1 MYYLLPVPISLVLI
15 TLYTI
20 SRTKYDM
27 SKTRILQPLMSLNV
41 IIIALLSFTVEN
53 VNSGYTLLITMA
65 LIVSFISDIFHI
77 DMRKDNVLIIG
88 IIGFTIAY
96 SIYPITFTIYNGF
109 HWQDLLT
116 AIPLLALYAYSV
128 KVLWKPLG
136 SLRPFALIY
145 CLVCPIMVH
154 RAASTL
160 FGTAFTPLQAVMITV
175 ATLMLYLGDLEYA
188 FHRFIKP
195 RNFLFGHI
203 CYGVGQLLIALSC
216 SLFI

>member
-1 MYYLLPVPISLVLI
+1 MYYLIPLPVSLILI

-20 SRTKYDM
+20 ARTKYDM
-27 SKTRILQPLMSLNV
+27 SRTRILQPLMSLNV
-41 IIIALLSFTVEN
+41 IIIALLSLAGDN
-53 VNSGYTLLITMA
+53 VNTGYTLLITAA
-65 LIVSFISDIFHI
+65 LIVAFVSDIFHI

-88 IIGFTIAY
+88 IVGFSIAY

-116 AIPLLALYAYSV
+116 AIPLMFLYGISV
-128 KVLWKPLG
+128 KLLWKPLG

-154 RAASTL
+154 RAASTF
-160 FGTAFTPLQAVMITV
+160 FGTAFTPLQAVMIT
-175 ATLMLYLGDLEYA
+175 AGTLMLYLGDLEYA
-188 FHRFIKP
+188 YHRFIKP

-203 CYGVGQLLIALSC
+203 CYGLGQLLIALSC
-216 SLFI
+216 SLF